1 MSVKF
6 DNITWNIIEK
16 FFNDNPQVLVKHHLE
31 SYNDFYK
38 TGLKSIFKERNPV
51 ILQKEQDPKTNQFKY
66 RCELYLGGKNGDKIY
81 YGKPVIY
88 DEDREHYMFP
98 NEARLRNMNYGMTIH
113 FDLEIDFFI
122 ENDDGKI
129 IESTEMI
136 NSIFLGRFPIM
147 LQSDLC
153 ILNGLNKDVR
163 YNMGECR
170 NDYGGYFIID
180 GKEKVI
186 ISQEKFADN
195 MLYIRDNYNE
205 IYSHGADIRT
215 VSEDASKPERTLSVR
230 IVAPSKQHSNNQIV
244 VNIPNVRK
252 PIPLFILFRALG
264 VVSDKE
270 IIEYCLLNLEEN
282 SSFIDLFI
290 PSIHDANKIFTQE
303 AALEYIKTFTKG
315 HTVNHVLDI
324 LMNYFLPNIG
334 ELNFQQKAFYLGYIV
349 FNLLLV
355 FTKLESPTDRDSF
368 KFKRVEVPGRLLYDL
383 FKEYYKLQQ
392 DHIKLKL
399 DSEYNFKKSK
409 NVYQGESFK
418 DVVLQNYERIFNERI
433 TETGFKKAFKGNWGA
448 AEHTKKAGV
457 VQDLNRLSYNS
468 FISHLR
474 KINLPMDSSSKVVK
488 PRLLHGSQ
496 WGIIDPVDTP
506 DGGNIGFHKHMS
518 IATHITSGCSSYP
531 MMKFFRS
538 ILKMKLLEESNTKF
552 LYSSTKIMI
561 NGSWVG
567 VITNPQETMRIIKK
581 YKRNGLLPIYTSISW
596 NIKKKEIQVYTDSG
610 RLSRPVFYVDNKK
623 ISFKNKTI
631 LEKISKMDFSWEQL
645 ISGFA
650 KKKDTNYKVDG
661 CKIYELEE
669 LYGTSNFDDLKGS
682 EGIIEYLDTAEE
694 ESALI
699 SSDYDFNTSKPYT
712 HVDIHPSL
720 MLGVMGNQ
728 IVFPENNQ
736 LPRDLFSCGQSKQA
750 VSLYNSNFFSRI
762 DKMGVVLNYGQ
773 IPLIKSRYLQFINN
787 EQHPYGENVI
797 VAIMVYGGYNVED
810 SILFNEGSVKR
821 GLFRTT
827 YYNMYES
834 REESSKVGENSID
847 SHFQNIQDAN
857 IDSTKFGYDYSDL
870 DKYGLIKENTEMDE
884 KKVVIGKVQTNLLNP
899 NQPQD
904 VSVYPKKGQLGFVD
918 KSFMTE
924 DEEGFRLAKVR
935 IREERIPAIGDK
947 FCSRCGQKGTVGL
960 IIPEEN
966 MPFTENGIRP
976 DIIVNPHAL
985 PSRMTIGQLVETL
998 MGKACVNIGGYG
1010 DCTAFVN
1017 KGSKH
1022 ELFGKALTQ
1031 QGFNKTGNE
1040 ILYNGMTG
1048 EQLDAQ
1054 IFIGPTYYMRL
1065 KHMVKDKINSR
1076 ARGPIN
1082 QLTKQ
1087 TVGGRANDGGLRIGE
1102 MERDGVIAHGA
1113 AGFLQESLL
1122 VRGDEY
1128 FMAVCNNTGTVAIFN
1143 KSQNLF
1149 LSPMAD
1155 GPIKFNKSIDDNLN
1169 IENVSRF
1176 GRNFSILRVPYALKL
1191 LIQELQVMNIQL
1203 RIITEANVDQLTS
1216 MGYSDNIMKLQPPE
1230 GSTSE
1235 NHKLNS
1241 IKKEIRER
1249 QTKAYSNIGDI
1260 DVTNIE
1266 TGENV
1271 PSEFPEPSEQ
1281 LDPEEF
1287 GWLFYTYDEERGE
1300 AYKSIIMKNNGEPS
1314 EIWFVEENNKDKPN
1328 RFPAGWK
1335 KNQLTYFDK
1344 TPVSPKIMIDQLL
1357 SNQVPNNWLICLD
1370 KIRNENIGKQLQ
1382 LRHPSDSYS
1391 PPYAPTSPDYA
1402 PTSSEYSGP
1411 DPNKPL
1417 YDPSHPLYEQYKPV
1431 YDPNSPTF
1439 ASTSPPYA
1447 PTSPAYAP
1455 TSPAYNPNSLSGNG
1469 NDSRPPSPDYPPPGY
1484 FSPHSPNT
1492 PPPPRGSKVLVLD
1505 SDKPVVIMPNQPS
1518 IETTGRPEL
1527 EEINIETEPEDKTVE
1542 KIEEMV
1548 KQTTPKR
1555 DDGIELII
1563 NENIEKEEK
1572 EEEKESEG
1580 EKKTIKLDN

>member
-1 MSVKF
+1 
-6 DNITWNIIEK
+6 
-16 FFNDNPQVLVKHHLE
+16 
-31 SYNDFYK
+31 
-38 TGLKSIFKERNPV
+38 
-51 ILQKEQDPKTNQFKY
+51 
-66 RCELYLGGKNGDKIY
+66 
-81 YGKPVIY
+81 
-88 DEDREHYMFP
+88 
-98 NEARLRNMNYGMTIH
+98 
-113 FDLEIDFFI
+113 
-122 ENDDGKI
+122 
-129 IESTEMI
+129 
-136 NSIFLGRFPIM
+136 
-147 LQSDLC
+147 
-153 ILNGLNKDVR
+153 
-163 YNMGECR
+163 
-170 NDYGGYFIID
+170 
-180 GKEKVI
+180 
-186 ISQEKFADN
+186 
-195 MLYIRDNYNE
+195 
-205 IYSHGADIRT
+205 
-215 VSEDASKPERTLSVR
+215 
-230 IVAPSKQHSNNQIV
+230 
-244 VNIPNVRK
+244 
-252 PIPLFILFRALG
+252 
-264 VVSDKE
+264 
-270 IIEYCLLNLEEN
+270 
-282 SSFIDLFI
+282 
-290 PSIHDANKIFTQE
+290 
-303 AALEYIKTFTKG
+303 
-315 HTVNHVLDI
+315 
-324 LMNYFLPNIG
+324 
-334 ELNFQQKAFYLGYIV
+334 
-349 FNLLLV
+349 
-355 FTKLESPTDRDSF
+355 
-368 KFKRVEVPGRLLYDL
+368 
-383 FKEYYKLQQ
+383 
-392 DHIKLKL
+392 
-399 DSEYNFKKSK
+399 
-409 NVYQGESFK
+409 
-418 DVVLQNYERIFNERI
+418 
-433 TETGFKKAFKGNWGA
+433 
-448 AEHTKKAGV
+448 
-457 VQDLNRLSYNS
+457 
-468 FISHLR
+468 
-474 KINLPMDSSSKVVK
+474 
-488 PRLLHGSQ
+488 
-496 WGIIDPVDTP
+496 
-506 DGGNIGFHKHMS
+506 
-518 IATHITSGCSSYP
+518 
-531 MMKFFRS
+531 
-538 ILKMKLLEESNTKF
+538 
-552 LYSSTKIMI
+552 
-561 NGSWVG
+561 
-567 VITNPQETMRIIKK
+567 
-581 YKRNGLLPIYTSISW
+581 
-596 NIKKKEIQVYTDSG
+596 
-610 RLSRPVFYVDNKK
+610 
-623 ISFKNKTI
+623 
-631 LEKISKMDFSWEQL
+631 MDFSWEQL

-650 KKKDTNYKVDG
+650 KKKDTNYKVDA

-694 ESALI
+694 ETALI
-699 SSDYDFNTSKPYT
+699 SSDYDFNTNKPYT

-750 VSLYNSNFFSRI
+750 VSLYSSNFFSRI

-976 DIIVNPHAL
+976 DLIVNPHAL

-1048 EQLDAQ
+1048 EQLDAE

-1191 LIQELQVMNIQL
+1191 LIQELQAMNIQL

-1216 MGYSDNIMKLQPPE
+1216 MGYSDNIIKLLPSE

-1235 NHKLNS
+1235 NDKLFS
-1241 IKKEIRER
+1241 IRKEIRER
-1249 QTKAYSNIGDI
+1249 QTKAYNNIGDI

-1335 KNQLTYFDK
+1335 KNQLTYHDK
-1344 TPVSPKIMIDQLL
+1344 TIIQSSVMIDELL
-1357 SNQVPNNWLICLD
+1357 ENQVPNNWIITLD
-1370 KIRNENIGKQLQ
+1370 KIRQGDIGKPLH
-1382 LRHPSDSYS
+1382 LKHPDSYS
-1391 PPYAPTSPDYA
+1391 PPYAPDSYPYA
-1402 PTSSEYSGP
+1402 PRSSEYSGP

-1455 TSPAYNPNSLSGNG
+1455 TSPQYVTTSPAYNPNSLSGNG

-1492 PPPPRGSKVLVLD
+1492 PPPSGSRVLVLD
-1505 SDKPVVIMPNQPS
+1505 SNNPVVIMPNQPS
-1518 IETTGRPEL
+1518 IETTGRPQ
-1527 EEINIETEPEDKTVE
+1527 EINIETEPEDKTVE